1 MFVSLVNFAYAG
13 FGSCCLNIDVF
24 AKACS
29 FINRREDREPSKY
42 SRVCS
47 CHFRN
52 EEKANGPEIFDR
64 NKEKLF
70 AEQRGPPPKKKKN
83 TESKGQ
89 SLSQIIETVRKDKQP
104 SEGEADR
111 RTTQEIILEEELDL
125 ANREL
130 KELDQ
135 TVQYKRDKYTVSAL
149 EGDVIRMETGLPT
162 KEVFNIVVKH
172 ALRFKDCVNY
182 FAGWKVESI
191 SYEDQIFITLMK
203 VRQNYTQLH
212 LAQLFHCSVAT
223 ISNIVLTFIHVLHKI
238 LFDDLMTSIP
248 SREKNKISAPSSFR
262 QFGSCRIVIDNIYR

>member
-1 MFVSLVNFAYAG
+1 MFVSLVDFAYRLVLVC
-13 FGSCCLNIDVF
+13 CCLNIDVF
-24 AKACS
+24 AKAYS
-29 FINRREDREPSKY
+29 FINRREDRQPSKY

-52 EEKANGPEIFDR
+52 EEKTNGPEIFDR

-89 SLSQIIETVRKDKQP
+89 SLSQIIETVRKNKQP

-111 RTTQEIILEEELDL
+111 RTTQEIILEAELDL

-223 ISNIVLTFIHVLHKI
+223 ISNIVLTFI
-238 LFDDLMTSIP
+238 
-248 SREKNKISAPSSFR
+248 
-262 QFGSCRIVIDNIYR
+262 QFAQNFV